1 MKKYK
6 YGKERVTVVI
16 PAHNEGRTIREIIKS
31 VKIYCDDIVVV
42 VSKKTGDKTREIA
55 RSLDVKVIVDRG
67 LGKGDGMRCA
77 INHIDEGI
85 IVFIDADG
93 SHIAK
98 DIPKLV
104 NPIIENKADM
114 VIASRFLGGSEEFH
128 GDFNKFLRV
137 VYGMVIALV
146 VHWRFKVPMLDTQNG
161 FRTIRTKLAK
171 SLNLKSKHTE
181 IETEMCMKC
190 LKKHYRILEVPS
202 MELKRKYGSSS
213 IILWKHG
220 WRYIWVILKNFF

>member
-1 MKKYK
+1 M
-6 YGKERVTVVI
+6 
-16 PAHNEGRTIREIIKS
+16 
-31 VKIYCDDIVVV
+31 
-42 VSKKTGDKTREIA
+42 
-55 RSLDVKVIVDRG
+55 IVDNG
-67 LGKGDGMRCA
+67 LGKGDGMCCA
-77 INHIDEGI
+77 INQINDGI

-93 SHIAK
+93 PHIAK

-104 NPIIENKADM
+104 NPIIENKADR

-146 VHWRFKVPMLDTQNG
+146 IHWRFKVPMLDTQNG
-161 FRTIRTKLAK
+161 FRALRAKLAK

-190 LKKHYRILEVPS
+190 LKKKYKILEVPS
-202 MELKRKYGSSS
+202 RELKRKYGKSN
-213 IILWKHG
+213 IVLWKHG
-220 WRYIWVILKNFF
+220 WKYI